1 MASWGLA
8 FQYGKKAYEDMWRE
22 QEENERYAATR
33 KLHDMQLA
41 EAEKAQADQTLVNDE
56 ERAGRA
62 VITKYKKAIM
72 KGGEDGAK
80 AYAQA
85 RTEMGVPTVYLGDGK
100 VGSLLANGQVDPST
114 IVTMKGDKW
123 NGTAMMSELQ
133 KMVPSAEKEAARYD
147 AAVATN
153 RQYQWEADKLKQQLA
168 AQYGVASMYANAKL
182 KAAGMQAG
190 AVRQAMFHDQFIKN
204 NKEIDQMTLSQAAR
218 SAFGEGATAVRGE
231 DGLVHF
237 YKMDSKTGWTEFS
250 PDEGS
255 QTAFNNDYGRIYTDT
270 YNGMLNSGTPYQAIV
285 PSVANVLGEAR
296 NFGLGVRDQALALS
310 GQLAQTSAAQRVAA
324 QQAVEAAAVGIA
336 PSTYSTGF
344 APTAFD
350 NMTFDPTGLE
360 RLGYALTGQM
370 KKAFPY

>member
-22 QEENERYAATR
+22 QEENERLAASR
-33 KLHDMQLA
+33 KLYNMQLE

-100 VGSLLANGQVDPST
+100 VGSVLANGKVDPAT
-114 IVTMKGDKW
+114 VVTMKGDKW

-133 KMVPSAEKEAARYD
+133 KLVPSAEKESARYD

-182 KAAGMQAG
+182 KAAGMQAD
-190 AVRQAMFHDQFIKN
+190 ATRLAAFSDQFIKN
-204 NKEIDQMTLSQAAR
+204 NKEIDQMVLSQAAR
-218 SAFGEGATAVRGE
+218 SAFGENVSAARGE

-237 YKMDSKTGWTEFS
+237 YKMNDKTGWTEFS
-250 PDEGS
+250 PSTDA

-270 YNGMLNSGTPYQAIV
+270 YNDMRDYSIPFQPAVVSN
-285 PSVANVLGEAR
+285 ANAVGEAR
-296 NFGLGVRDQALALS
+296 NFGLGVRDQALALVNTVK
-310 GQLAQTSAAQRVAA
+310 QNEAAQRTAA
-324 QQAVEAAAVGIA
+324 RQAADAAAMGIA
-336 PSTYSTGF
+336 PSIYSIGY
-344 APTAFD
+344 APDAFS
-350 NMTFDPTGLE
+350 NMTFSPTGVQ
-360 RLGYALTGQM
+360 RLGGALAGQNVWTR
-370 KKAFPY
+370 